1 MNPNFDLNYILLFMK
16 KSLLKKDDIYKFTM
30 SNSKRTIGD
39 EIALSI
45 GSLGENMILRRAVIL
60 NLKENESLSWYMHGS
75 SKIEC
80 LLKV

>member
-1 MNPNFDLNYILLFMK
+1 MG
-16 KSLLKKDDIYKFTM
+16 SST
-30 SNSKRTIGD
+30 RTIGD

-60 NLKENESLSWYMHGS
+60 NMKEKESLSWYMHGS

>member
-1 MNPNFDLNYILLFMK
+1 MK
-16 KSLLKKDDIYKFTM
+16 KSLLKKDDIYKITM

-60 NLKENESLSWYMHGS
+60 NLKENESLAWYMHGS
-75 SKIEC
+75 SKIGC
-80 LLKV
+80 ILKV